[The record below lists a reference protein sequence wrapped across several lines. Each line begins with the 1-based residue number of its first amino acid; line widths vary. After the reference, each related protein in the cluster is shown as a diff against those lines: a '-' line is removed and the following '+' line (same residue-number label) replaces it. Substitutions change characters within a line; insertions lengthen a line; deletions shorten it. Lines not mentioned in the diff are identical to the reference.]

1 MDFVNPIDILKS
13 SLNRLRLK
21 LDTNRS
27 KSRAACTHA
36 GAQSVT
42 FSFTNKCPYTVWPGT
57 LTAAGRPQLSS
68 TGFTLATGASFSLSA
83 LQHGLARTQC
93 STSGK
98 FVCATADCAS
108 GVIECN
114 GAGAIP
120 PASLAEFTL
129 RGDGGKDF
137 YDISLVDGFNIP
149 ISITPQGGSGCQSTS
164 CAANVNAVCDPSLAV
179 RGADGNVIACK
190 SACAAFNQPQYCCT
204 GAYSTPETCPPT
216 QYSMTFKQKCPQAYS
231 YAYDDRS
238 STFTCPVAIDR
249 ASFSLS
255 APATWSGRFWA
266 RTQCSTSGKFVCA
279 TADCASGVIQ
289 CNGAGAIP
297 PASLAEFTLRGDGGK
312 DFYDISLVDG
322 FNIPISIT
330 PQGGSG
336 CKSTS
341 CAANVNAV
349 CDPKLA
355 VRGADGTVIACKSAC
370 AAFNQPQY
378 CCTGAYSKPETCP
391 PTQYSRTF
399 KQQCPQAYSYA
410 YDDKSSTFTCPRGSG
425 CQSTSCAANVN
436 AVCDPS
442 LAVRGA
448 DGTVIACKSACV
460 AFNQPQY
467 CCTGPNNT
475 PETCPPT
482 QYSMTFKQQCPQAY
496 SYAYDDKSSTFTCPS
511 GGNYLITFCP

>member
-1 MDFVNPIDILKS
+1 MAMKS
-13 SLNRLRLK
+13 HAPLAIIAFTLVIFLY
-21 LDTNRS
+21 
-27 KSRAACTHA
+27 ACTHA

-42 FSFTNKCPYTVWPGT
+42 FTFTNKCPYTVWPGT

-68 TGFTLATGASFSLSA
+68 TGFKLATGASS
-83 LQHGLARTQC
+83 
-93 STSGK
+93 
-98 FVCATADCAS
+98 
-108 GVIECN
+108 
-114 GAGAIP
+114 
-120 PASLAEFTL
+120 
-129 RGDGGKDF
+129 
-137 YDISLVDGFNIP
+137 
-149 ISITPQGGSGCQSTS
+149 
-164 CAANVNAVCDPSLAV
+164 
-179 RGADGNVIACK
+179 
-190 SACAAFNQPQYCCT
+190 
-204 GAYSTPETCPPT
+204 
-216 QYSMTFKQKCPQAYS
+216 
-231 YAYDDRS
+231 
-238 STFTCPVAIDR
+238 
-249 ASFSLS
+249 SLS

-336 CKSTS
+336 CQSTS

-370 AAFNQPQY
+370 LAFNQPQY
-378 CCTGAYSKPETCP
+378 CCTGAYNKPETCP

-410 YDDKSSTFTCPRGSG
+410 YDDKSSTFTCP
-425 CQSTSCAANVN
+425 
-436 AVCDPS
+436 
-442 LAVRGA
+442 
-448 DGTVIACKSACV
+448 
-460 AFNQPQY
+460 
-467 CCTGPNNT
+467 
-475 PETCPPT
+475 
-482 QYSMTFKQQCPQAY
+482 
-496 SYAYDDKSSTFTCPS
+496 S